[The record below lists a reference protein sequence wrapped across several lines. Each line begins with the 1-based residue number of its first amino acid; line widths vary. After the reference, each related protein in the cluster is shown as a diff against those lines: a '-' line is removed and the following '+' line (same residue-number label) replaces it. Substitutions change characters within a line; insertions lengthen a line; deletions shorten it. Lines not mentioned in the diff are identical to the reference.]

1 MSDESI
7 LGKLGEK
14 FAAEFLRK
22 KGYKILATN
31 WRFGKEEIDII
42 AKDGEYIVI
51 VEVKT
56 RSSDY
61 FGDPEDSVTR
71 KKQKSIVKAADNFIC
86 KKNINNETRFDVI
99 GIVFEEGK
107 PVFNHIVD
115 AFYPTL

>member
-1 MSDESI
+1 MSEQSI

-14 FAAEFLRK
+14 LAVEFLK
-22 KGYKILATN
+22 EKGYKIIATN
-31 WRFGKEEIDII
+31 WRFGKKEIDII
-42 AKDGEYIVI
+42 AKDGEYIVM

-61 FGDPEDSVTR
+61 FGEPEDSVTR
-71 KKQKSIVKAADNFIC
+71 RKQKYLVKAANNFIC

-99 GIVFEEGK
+99 GIVFDEGK
-107 PVFNHIVD
+107 PIFDHIID